1 MKRRN
6 FLKCSMAAALFNGA
20 NQGFSNTRVSPAD
33 LDKYGGWKGKKFKA
47 TGFFR
52 AEKEDR
58 WWLVTPEGN
67 AFISL
72 GINHFMPYLFQQ
84 KYNNTAWQRLL
95 GVEKGRGPEFNQS
108 LKKWFFKTCKDFGF
122 NTAGVHND
130 NRLINDP
137 APTMAY
143 MQPIKFLDIP
153 HWKPNVPDE
162 NFMDVFSTDFAQRCD
177 DLAKKIALPLKDDP
191 YLLGYSMTDCTL
203 FTHEDCRERTDVIGG
218 RRRESRI
225 GFVQRLRNFPASSA
239 GKQAYVQL
247 MQKLYN
253 ENIQDFN
260 KVYQTSFAS
269 FSELAKAQNWRMYVY
284 LHNGFEVRD
293 NIEFLKL
300 VVDKYYEVTKSSIHK
315 YDPNHMFV
323 GDKLNANTD
332 SIDSVLPVT
341 SKYTDIIFYQM
352 YARYKVQ
359 KPGLD
364 RWVSLVDKPI
374 INGDSAYTMVTK
386 HMPRPYGPV
395 ADNLE
400 QRAQWT
406 DEFFVNA
413 FARKNFVGWH
423 YCGLIDATNQNPR
436 KEMRQHSGLMTDFG
450 KPYPVLQEIMKKR
463 SQEMYSIAS
472 KGSL

>member
-1 MKRRN
+1 MKRRK
-6 FLKCSMAAALFNGA
+6 FLKCSVASALFNGV
-20 NQGFSNTRVSPAD
+20 NQGFSNSLISPAD

-52 AEKEDR
+52 AEKDER

-84 KYNNTAWQRLL
+84 KYNNSAWQNLL
-95 GVEKGRGPEFNQS
+95 GVKKGKGQEFNEA
-108 LKKWFFKTCKDFGF
+108 LRNWFLKTCKDFGF
-122 NTAGVHND
+122 NTVGCHNAV
-130 NRLINDP
+130 NLINDP
-137 APTMAY
+137 TPTMAY
-143 MQPIKFLDIP
+143 MHPIKFIDVP
-153 HWKPNVPDE
+153 HWKTEVPDE
-162 NFMDVFSTDFAQRCD
+162 SFLDVFSTGFEHRCD
-177 DLAKKIALPLKDDP
+177 KLARKFALPLKDDP

-218 RRRESRI
+218 RRRKSRI
-225 GFVQRLRNFPASSA
+225 GFVQRLRNLPDSAA
-239 GKQAYVQL
+239 GKQVYVQL
-247 MQKLYN
+247 MQKLYR

-260 KVYQTSFAS
+260 QVYQTSFVS
-269 FSELAKAQNWRMYVY
+269 FTELAKAQNWRMHIH

-300 VVDKYYEVTKSSIHK
+300 VVDKYYEVAKNSIHK

-352 YARYKVQ
+352 YARYEVQ
-359 KPGLD
+359 KAGLD

-374 INGDSAYTMVTK
+374 INGDSAYTMVTE

-400 QRAQWT
+400 ERAQWT
-406 DEFFVNA
+406 DEFFVNS

-423 YCGLIDATNQNPR
+423 YCGLIDATNQNPH
-436 KEMRQHSGLMTDFG
+436 KKMRQHSGLMTDFG
-450 KPYPVLQEIMKKR
+450 KPYPILQEIMKKR
-463 SQEMYSIAS
+463 SQQMYSIAL
-472 KGSL
+472 KGR